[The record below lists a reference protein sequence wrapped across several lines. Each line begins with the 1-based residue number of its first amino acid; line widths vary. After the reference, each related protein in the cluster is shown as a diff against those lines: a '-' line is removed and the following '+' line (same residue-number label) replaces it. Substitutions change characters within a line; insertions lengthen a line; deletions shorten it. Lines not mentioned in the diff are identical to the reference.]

1 MAEQQ
6 LSKVIKIISF
16 KCHDFVNRKSLITGT
31 EVLYNYKLLRVK
43 VKYKKGSL
51 LIVKNIIVYPSD
63 VIPYVRKTLD
73 VIEEI
78 VSCKIRKGMSYYEIE
93 ENYCKCDFGFS
104 INSINSSI
112 KRAKIAF
119 NKLVTSMLVEG
130 LNFSGWFI
138 NEKRDFVKLNTLYFN
153 IFLSKEI
160 EPSSL
165 FR

>member
-6 LSKVIKIISF
+6 LSKVIKIISI
-16 KCHDFVNRKSLITGT
+16 KSHDFVNRKSLITCN
-31 EVLYNYKLLRVK
+31 EILYNYQLLRVK
-43 VKYKKGSL
+43 VKYKKGSSL
-51 LIVKNIIVYPSD
+51 NVANIIVYPID

-78 VSCKIRKGMSYYEIE
+78 VSLKIRKGMSYYDIE
-93 ENYCKCDFGFS
+93 ENYDKYDFGFS
-104 INSINSSI
+104 INSIKSLI

-130 LNFSGWFI
+130 LNFSGWLI
-138 NEKRDFVKLNTLYFN
+138 NEERDFIKLNKLYFN
-153 IFLSKEI
+153 FFLSKEI

>member
-1 MAEQQ
+1 VE
-6 LSKVIKIISF
+6 LYDFPTEKSITKNFIKNPSY
-16 KCHDFVNRKSLITGT
+16 
-31 EVLYNYKLLRVK
+31 LYA
-43 VKYKKGSL
+43 S
-51 LIVKNIIVYPSD
+51 P
-63 VIPYVRKTLD
+63 
-73 VIEEI
+73 
-78 VSCKIRKGMSYYEIE
+78 
-93 ENYCKCDFGFS
+93 KCDFGFS